1 MSAPSLLARV
11 LILPIRAWRRVS
23 GHLAPRCRFEPS
35 CSQYAI
41 EALERHG
48 ALRGGWLAIRRV
60 GRCHPWGGAG
70 LDPVPDTNTRSM
82 TRAG

>member
-1 MSAPSLLARV
+1 MRRPTPLVRV
-11 LILPIRAWRRVS
+11 LTLPIRAWRLVS
-23 GHLAPRCRFEPS
+23 VHLAPRCRFEPS

-48 ALRGGWLAIRRV
+48 AIRGAWLAIRRV

-70 LDPVPDTNTRSM
+70 LDPVPEANTRSM